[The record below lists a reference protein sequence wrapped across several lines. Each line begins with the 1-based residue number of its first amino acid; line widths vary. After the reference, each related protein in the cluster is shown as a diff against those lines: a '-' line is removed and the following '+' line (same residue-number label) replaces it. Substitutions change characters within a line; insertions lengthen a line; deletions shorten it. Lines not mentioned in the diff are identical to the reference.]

1 MDYDS
6 DEVEEDIQPY
16 QCRTH
21 KSGDTKFIPRP
32 GDRKAVIEL
41 AAWGENFLATLP
53 PNSGKRRDIV
63 SDRSDW
69 SKKMQDKTNL
79 DKPFDI
85 YCSLNSQLPCVNGW
99 MYFRVDKLHS
109 PAAGETS

>member
-1 MDYDS
+1 MTRSAGKEVDYDS

-32 GDRKAVIEL
+32 GDRKSVMEL

-53 PNSGKRRDIV
+53 PNSGN
-63 SDRSDW
+63 W
-69 SKKMQDKTNL
+69 T
-79 DKPFDI
+79 
-85 YCSLNSQLPCVNGW
+85 
-99 MYFRVDKLHS
+99 
-109 PAAGETS
+109 